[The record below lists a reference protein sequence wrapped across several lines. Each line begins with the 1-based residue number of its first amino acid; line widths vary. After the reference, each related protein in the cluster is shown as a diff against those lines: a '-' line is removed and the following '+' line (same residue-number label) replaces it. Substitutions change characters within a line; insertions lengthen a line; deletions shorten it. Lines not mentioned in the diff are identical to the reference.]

1 MIYVD
6 ERLLVD
12 SFEYAEYDGE
22 DRYGQAKYKDSETI
36 EQVRIDRNSV
46 FSRDTNDT
54 KILASA
60 VIFVY
65 ASASQPFKAFK
76 EQSKITFDGKDHT
89 LKKVVYVTEPYD
101 STPFAYELEVI

>member
-12 SFEYAEYDGE
+12 SVEYAEYDGD
-22 DRYGQAKYKDSETI
+22 DRYGPKYKASETI
-36 EQVRIDRNSV
+36 EKVRIDRNSV

-65 ASASQPFKAFK
+65 ASASIPFKAFK
-76 EQSKITFDGKDHT
+76 EQSKITFDGKDYT

>member
-6 ERLLVD
+6 EKLLVD
-12 SFEYAEYDGE
+12 SFEYAEFDGN
-22 DRYGQAKYKDSETI
+22 DRYGQPQFKEIESVKY
-36 EQVRIDRNSV
+36 VRIDRNSV
-46 FSRDTNDT
+46 FSRDTNDM

-89 LKKVVYVTEPYD
+89 LKKVVYVTAPYD
-101 STPFAYELEVI
+101 STAFAYELEVI